1 MKFSD
6 SAFQKTMF
14 LLTTGAIALT
24 SSQVLAKPGK
34 ISNAGFESGLDSWA
48 VAQGATATT
57 ISKKGEGAAKISVV
71 GGSLSQPVS
80 VKVNTDYQLSA
91 YVRKAGSIGV
101 DVAGKVLSSDVENGA
116 GWTKVTLDFNSG
128 NATSVSIL
136 AKHNGATSYFD
147 DFKLK
152 TAKPQDLAKSKTTVA
167 PAVEAKAQALS
178 AAKSAPSDHF
188 DLSDWKLSI
197 PTDNDGNGK
206 SDTISE
212 RKLSSGYTDSK
223 FFYTKGNGGMA
234 FNVPVKGYRTSNNTK
249 FTRVEL
255 REMLRKGNRKH
266 STQGVGPNNW
276 VFSSAPKADR
286 KAAGAVDGN
295 LTGTVSIDHVTT
307 TGQKNQVGRVVFA
320 QIHAEHDEPI
330 RFYYRK
336 LPNNEK
342 GSIYFAHEPLNE
354 KDIYFEMVGSRSSS
368 AKNPED
374 GVLLGEKFSYEIDVK
389 GNLMT
394 VKLFRPGKET
404 ITQEVDMS
412 ESGYDQ
418 GGDYMYF
425 KAGAYLQDSTGE
437 PDDFAEVVYYELNNT
452 H

>member
-71 GGSLSQPVS
+71 GGSLSQTVS
-80 VKVNTDYQLSA
+80 VKANTDYQLSA

-101 DVAGKVLSSDVENGA
+101 DVAGKVLNSDVENGA

-188 DLSDWKLSI
+188 DPVSYTHLTL
-197 PTDNDGNGK
+197 PT
-206 SDTISE
+206 TP
-212 RKLSSGYTDSK
+212 Y
-223 FFYTKGNGGMA
+223 
-234 FNVPVKGYRTSNNTK
+234 V
-249 FTRVEL
+249 
-255 REMLRKGNRKH
+255 
-266 STQGVGPNNW
+266 
-276 VFSSAPKADR
+276 
-286 KAAGAVDGN
+286 
-295 LTGTVSIDHVTT
+295 
-307 TGQKNQVGRVVFA
+307 
-320 QIHAEHDEPI
+320 
-330 RFYYRK
+330 
-336 LPNNEK
+336 
-342 GSIYFAHEPLNE
+342 
-354 KDIYFEMVGSRSSS
+354 
-368 AKNPED
+368 
-374 GVLLGEKFSYEIDVK
+374 
-389 GNLMT
+389 
-394 VKLFRPGKET
+394 
-404 ITQEVDMS
+404 
-412 ESGYDQ
+412 
-418 GGDYMYF
+418 
-425 KAGAYLQDSTGE
+425 
-437 PDDFAEVVYYELNNT
+437 
-452 H
+452 